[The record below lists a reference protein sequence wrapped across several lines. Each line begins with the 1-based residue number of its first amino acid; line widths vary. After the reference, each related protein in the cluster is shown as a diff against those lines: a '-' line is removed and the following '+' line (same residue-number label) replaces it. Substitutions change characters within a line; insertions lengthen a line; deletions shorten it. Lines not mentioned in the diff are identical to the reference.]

1 VALSQIARPA
11 RRRGEPKKEHVM
23 DETGDLR
30 ALFPG
35 EGLILNALCLEDS
48 QFRALSDRHIELAT
62 EIRRIESGLAPA
74 SEKRLGALKKEY
86 QLLLEEVADTIASR
100 KAE

>member
-1 VALSQIARPA
+1 
-11 RRRGEPKKEHVM
+11 M

-35 EGLILNALCLEDS
+35 EGFILSALCLEDS
-48 QFRALSDRHIELAT
+48 QFRALAERQIALAA
-62 EIRRIESGLAPA
+62 EIRQIESGVAPA
-74 SEKRLGALKKEY
+74 SEKRLGALKKQY
-86 QLLLEEVADTIASR
+86 QLLLEEVAEMIASR